1 MIQEAVPES
10 QVFPD
15 VDFLAKKAIV
25 LKTGLVFDQLRV
37 EQALGNLHMALVL
50 DHQIQASE
58 SLRHILALPLSH
70 FAEPRVWDAWDQPY
84 EGVFRADN
92 LLD

>member
-1 MIQEAVPES
+1 M
-10 QVFPD
+10 
-15 VDFLAKKAIV
+15 

-70 FAEPRVWDAWDQPY
+70 FAEP
-84 EGVFRADN
+84 
-92 LLD
+92 